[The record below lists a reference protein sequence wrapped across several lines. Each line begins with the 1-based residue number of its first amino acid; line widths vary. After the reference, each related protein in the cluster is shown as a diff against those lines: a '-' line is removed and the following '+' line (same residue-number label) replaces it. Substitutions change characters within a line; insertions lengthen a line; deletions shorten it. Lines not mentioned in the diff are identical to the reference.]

1 MVDFLPGYVK
11 TISSPA
17 FKLLVK
23 DQDKI
28 VVIGFKNGK
37 IYGCFS
43 SFMEILEKVQS
54 RKTRIPM
61 VCYFP
66 KHVVVPEIVSKEL
79 NKHSI
84 SILDSTFIDRFVLKA
99 IDVEEVLIGEVD
111 GLRVTSVPYLSM
123 TGEVMYRM
131 KYTRI

>member
-1 MVDFLPGYVK
+1 MGDFLPGYVR
-11 TISSPA
+11 TIGSSE
-17 FKLLVK
+17 FKCLIK

-28 VVIGFKNGK
+28 VVIGFENGK

-66 KHVVVPEIVSKEL
+66 KDVIVPEIVSKEL
-79 NKHSI
+79 NKRSI
-84 SILDSTFIDRFVLKA
+84 SILDSTFVERFVLKA
-99 IDVEEVLIGEVD
+99 TYFEETLIGEVD
-111 GLRVTSVPYLSM
+111 GLRITSVPYLSIM
-123 TGEVMYRM
+123 GEVMHRM
-131 KYTRI
+131 KYTRV